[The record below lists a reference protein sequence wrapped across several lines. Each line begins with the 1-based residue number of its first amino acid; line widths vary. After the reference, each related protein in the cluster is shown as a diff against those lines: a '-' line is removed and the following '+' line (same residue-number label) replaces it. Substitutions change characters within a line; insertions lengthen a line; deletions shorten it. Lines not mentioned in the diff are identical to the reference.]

1 MGMQGR
7 CSGRG
12 YGSEIPFILSYTVK
26 NLFPSDVPHTKK
38 FSWRRRKSF
47 ISFRNMRAL
56 GNGALKEPS
65 LWGAKVQA
73 SEAVPIQNKP

>member
-47 ISFRNMRAL
+47 ISFRNRGAF
-56 GNGALKEPS
+56 GNGCVEGIIPL
-65 LWGAKVQA
+65 GAKVQA
-73 SEAVPIQNKP
+73 SEAVAIQNKP